1 MQESIIRYYKFP
13 NKEGIIDIRKWLT
26 TICIRK
32 SLDKLRERNRNKIF
46 LEEYKEHS
54 LNELDKQVPIDRLSV
69 QNIKET
75 IGLLPDNYRIIFSL
89 HLIEGYDYQEIS
101 QITGIKESTIRTLYS
116 RAKNKIKELIKG

>member
-1 MQESIIRYYKFP
+1 
-13 NKEGIIDIRKWLT
+13 
-26 TICIRK
+26 
-32 SLDKLRERNRNKIF
+32 LDKLRERNRNKIF

-69 QNIKET
+69 QNIKEA